1 MYLFL
6 HIRHRLSEQLRKIN
20 GFQLYGQL
28 PGCRLAYL
36 KYILHHGFQALGFTF
51 QNGNIIL
58 YMVRQPLFLLQQLHI
73 ADDGSQRRFYIMG
86 NVGNQL
92 HLHPLALQLFFDGL
106 LHSSLYFIQI
116 GYRIVE
122 IGILRKVQGR
132 FHIAFPDRTDLIHQ
146 IPHILRFPAQ
156 LHQIPDFSG

>member
-1 MYLFL
+1 
-6 HIRHRLSEQLRKIN
+6 
-20 GFQLYGQL
+20 
-28 PGCRLAYL
+28 
-36 KYILHHGFQALGFTF
+36 
-51 QNGNIIL
+51 
-58 YMVRQPLFLLQQLHI
+58 MVRQPLFLLQQLHI
-73 ADDGSQRRFYIMG
+73 ADNGSQRRLYIMG

-106 LHSSLYFIQI
+106 LHSALYFIQI

-146 IPHILRFPAQ
+146 IPHILALPCSIAS
-156 LHQIPDFSG
+156 DT